1 MTPRLAHKKVARLVL
16 PFLALSALTGLVYR
30 VGRVWFG
37 MSDETGIAV
46 RAIHDGTW
54 VGGWFS
60 PFYVLVVG
68 LGLLFLVGSGL
79 AAFARR
85 SKSPTGPRHWHR
97 IAGLALMI
105 PLAASAITGIGF
117 RVSQAWCGWTKA
129 QAQWMLDV
137 HQGTLLFGS
146 NYRAYYVIVIGL
158 GLLGLVTTGATM
170 LGWIKTTPRSSSA
183 RG

>member
-16 PFLALSALTGLVYR
+16 PLLALSALTGLVYR

-68 LGLLFLVGSGL
+68 LGLLFLIGSGL
-79 AAFARR
+79 GAFARR
-85 SKSPTGPRHWHR
+85 SKSPAPVRHWHR
-97 IAGLALMI
+97 IAGLGLMI

-117 RVSQAWCGWTKA
+117 RLTQAWFGWTKE
-129 QAQWMLDV
+129 QAQWMLDI
-137 HQGTLLFGS
+137 HQGTLLFGRD
-146 NYRAYYVIVIGL
+146 YRAHYVIVIGL
-158 GLLGLVTTGATM
+158 GLLGLVMSGASM
-170 LGWIKTTPRSSSA
+170 LGWMKRRA
-183 RG
+183 